1 MLAICVM
8 ITVVRRTIV
17 IVAAGALVII
27 PAILVSLGS
36 LAANFVVSATLIGV
50 AIIAFVVQEPLSLPH
65 KVIVI
70 GSRSR
75 CSDRRKRNRHQERG
89 S

>member
-1 MLAICVM
+1 M
-8 ITVVRRTIV
+8 ITVVGRTIV

-50 AIIAFVVQEPLSLPH
+50 AVVAFVVQEALSLPH
-65 KVIVI
+65 EVIVI

-75 CSDRRKRNRHQERG
+75 CSDRRKRNRYQER
-89 S
+89 SR

>member
-1 MLAICVM
+1 M

-27 PAILVSLGS
+27 LAILVSLGS

-50 AIIAFVVQEPLSLPH
+50 AVVAFIVQELLSPPSLIP
-65 KVIVI
+65 
-70 GSRSR
+70 SFL
-75 CSDRRKRNRHQERG
+75 
-89 S
+89 